1 MLLLIT
7 RKDFTAFPP
16 TCLDVVVDLECG
28 VLTNRNLSGPE
39 KLTLQKC
46 FLSGKT
52 CDSKSD
58 GSLHG
63 NQHAEDGPRPPN
75 QRRVK
80 AAAEE
85 PQNRNVRSNFCTLL

>member
-1 MLLLIT
+1 MLSLIT
-7 RKDFTAFPP
+7 RKYFTAFPP
-16 TCLDVVVDLECG
+16 TCVDVVVNLVCG

-39 KLTLQKC
+39 ILTLQEH

-63 NQHAEDGPRPPN
+63 NQHADDGPRPPN
-75 QRRVK
+75 QGRVK
-80 AAAEE
+80 PAAEE
-85 PQNRNVRSNFCTLL
+85 PHNRNVRSNFCTLL